1 MKPLFSTCAVTL
13 AGLAMA
19 PAMAA
24 DLPLEKIKLPKGF
37 SISVYASD
45 VAGARS
51 MALGDQ
57 GTLFVGSQRAGNVY
71 AIQDT
76 DSDGTADKTTIVA
89 EGLNTPNGVA
99 FKDGALYVAEISR
112 ILKYEGIESTLDA
125 PPEPV
130 VLIDTLPTEEHHGWK
145 YLDFGPDGKLYF
157 GVGAPCDICDAVTE
171 KRDERFSSI
180 QRMNADGTGLETF
193 AHGVRNTVGFTWH
206 PTNKEM
212 YFTDNGRD
220 MMGDDVPQ
228 CELNRAAEPGLH
240 FGYPFVHGGDVLDP
254 EYGKGKN
261 PDDYV
266 KPIQQMGAHV
276 APLGLKFYT
285 GDQFPAEYKNNAFV
299 ALHGSWNRSI
309 KVGYKVMRVKLD
321 DAGNA
326 AGYEEFATGWLER
339 QDVWGRPVDVRV
351 AKDGA
356 LLVSDDFA
364 NVIYRI
370 AYTG

>member
-1 MKPLFSTCAVTL
+1 MNPILTRSAL
-13 AGLAMA
+13 ALAA
-19 PAMAA
+19 LALVPASAA
-24 DLPLEKIKLPKGF
+24 DLPLDKIKLPEGF
-37 SISVYASD
+37 SISVFASD

-51 MALGDQ
+51 MAMGDQ

-71 AIQDT
+71 AIVDT
-76 DSDGTADKTTIVA
+76 DGDHKADKTIIVA

-112 ILKYEGIESTLDA
+112 ILKYDGIESALEA

-130 VLIDTLPTEEHHGWK
+130 VLIDTLPEEQHHGWK

-157 GVGAPCDICDAVTE
+157 GIGAPCDICDPVTE
-171 KRDERFSSI
+171 HGDERFASI

-206 PTNKEM
+206 PENNDI

-228 CELNRAAEPGLH
+228 CELNRATAPGQH
-240 FGYPFVHGGDVLDP
+240 FGYPFIHGGDVPDP
-254 EYGKGKN
+254 EFGKGKS

-285 GDQFPAEYKNNAFV
+285 GNQFPAEYKNQIFIAQ
-299 ALHGSWNRSI
+299 HGSWNRSI
-309 KVGYKVMRVKLD
+309 KVGYRIMQVKLD

-326 AGYEEFATGWLER
+326 AGYEEFATGWLDR
-339 QDVWGRPVDVRV
+339 QEPWGRPADVRV

-356 LLVSDDFA
+356 LLISDDFA